1 MRIKI
6 DKTIVGVVREM
17 GRHKAPRQLAALLVA
32 GVDPSQHLVLRI
44 GRKKAD
50 VKSWH
55 DIAKARRPGDR
66 VYIEYLSLLA
76 EPKGPDVPMPAM
88 DLRDAIEEF
97 ERRGA
102 VIIETSTGRST
113 EDRKQRKAMIADA
126 VRSLGF
132 GRALPSDVARAI
144 GAKAGRRKRDLSPWR
159 SIIEAEWDAVV
170 RNPTYEH
177 AIAAMIARGAP
188 DDLSRSAVWRAIEQW
203 RGRGKAGRG
212 ASLVK
217 RKR

>member
-76 EPKGPDVPMPAM
+76 
-88 DLRDAIEEF
+88 
-97 ERRGA
+97 
-102 VIIETSTGRST
+102 
-113 EDRKQRKAMIADA
+113 
-126 VRSLGF
+126 
-132 GRALPSDVARAI
+132 
-144 GAKAGRRKRDLSPWR
+144 
-159 SIIEAEWDAVV
+159 
-170 RNPTYEH
+170 
-177 AIAAMIARGAP
+177 
-188 DDLSRSAVWRAIEQW
+188 
-203 RGRGKAGRG
+203 
-212 ASLVK
+212 
-217 RKR
+217 